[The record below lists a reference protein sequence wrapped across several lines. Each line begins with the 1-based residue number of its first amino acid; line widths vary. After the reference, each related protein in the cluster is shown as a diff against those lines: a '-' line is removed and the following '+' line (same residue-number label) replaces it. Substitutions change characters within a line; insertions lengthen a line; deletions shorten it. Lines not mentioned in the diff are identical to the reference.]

1 MKKIPLI
8 LALCLSFLFLNSRL
22 ALAETATEYL
32 HLGNVSSKE
41 DKYPNAILNYTKA
54 IESDPNF
61 AKAYYNRGYTYIKM
75 RKYKMAIDDLN
86 KAVEIRP
93 KYAAAYHVRGIAY
106 FSKKKYKQAVL
117 DYSKAI
123 ELYPENLRFYQSRMS
138 AYFKLNDTD
147 KVWKDIIEI
156 QKLGGTVNPSIMNML
171 KDRKYRD
178 Q

>member
-1 MKKIPLI
+1 MKKIHLI
-8 LALCLSFLFLNSRL
+8 VPILLSFLFLNTHL
-22 ALAETATEYL
+22 VWAETAAEYL
-32 HLGNVSSKE
+32 HLGNVNSKE
-41 DKYPNAILNYTKA
+41 EKYPEAILNYTKA

-75 RKYKMAIDDLN
+75 RKYKLAIDDLD

-106 FSKKKYKQAVL
+106 FSKKKYKQAVT

-123 ELYPENLRFYQSRMS
+123 ELDPDNIRFYQSRMS

-156 QKLGGTVNPSIMNML
+156 QKLGGTVNPSIMNIL